1 MKIKAKFKAW
11 TLLDTSIPVLWLQ
24 DETVT
29 LPALSLVL
37 LLRGA
42 PRPFHFV
49 GFTGNHWED
58 NNNSAKQNKNTVEK
72 NSVLRLLNT
81 VGCARQFVNPSDT
94 MHKSL
99 FYFSWLWLKN
109 GFQVAAAHCGLTNFS
124 SDSVSLSL
132 SHPQGE
138 TMWAESFLADDL
150 HNNIHF
156 LYVSVPHFSCKF
168 KVNEKKNYQDFS
180 TLTCTKCHLHHFYY
194 FI

>member
-1 MKIKAKFKAW
+1 MKIKAKCKAW

-58 NNNSAKQNKNTVEK
+58 NNNSAKTKQKYSEELSFETSKHCWV
-72 NSVLRLLNT
+72 
-81 VGCARQFVNPSDT
+81 CWQFVNPSDT
-94 MHKSL
+94 IHKSL

-109 GFQVAAAHCGLTNFS
+109 GFRCGCSCGLTNFS
-124 SDSVSLSL
+124 SKDSVSLSL

-138 TMWAESFLADDL
+138 TMWARVL
-150 HNNIHF
+150 
-156 LYVSVPHFSCKF
+156 SCRW
-168 KVNEKKNYQDFS
+168 S
-180 TLTCTKCHLHHFYY
+180 S
-194 FI
+194 